1 MAITTAMCNSF
12 KQELLG
18 GVHDLDTN
26 SLKVALIKASP
37 TGAYGA
43 ATTNYSNVTGN
54 TDEAVGTNY
63 SAGGGALSG
72 ATISLSGTTAFVD
85 FTDVTFSSATVS
97 ADGCIIYNTAAS
109 NAAIAVIQKDNKFLI
124 QKRTAPG
131 LLSGMWEFPGGKQE
145 SNELIEDT
153 LKREVHEELNIGIRF
168 ELEVRGQMVK

>member
-85 FTDVTFSSATVS
+85 FSDVTFSSATIS
-97 ADGCIIYNTAAS
+97 ADGCIIYNVSQSNAAVAVIDFGGTKTSTNGDFVIQMPAADAS
-109 NAAIAVIQKDNKFLI
+109 NAIIRIA
-124 QKRTAPG
+124 
-131 LLSGMWEFPGGKQE
+131 
-145 SNELIEDT
+145 
-153 LKREVHEELNIGIRF
+153 
-168 ELEVRGQMVK
+168 